1 MKENIEREERE
12 KAFDYLK
19 YFGFDLWVYKGGQRK
34 VSRDLEGDYFKHAKV
49 RIRMGVKKNVEI

>member
-34 VSRDLEGDYFKHAKV
+34 VSRDYFKHAKV